1 MKLADLQRSGTK
13 TTVYSAVL
21 ADAEGNRDYE
31 LTITGSRAL
40 VDAAF
45 KGVEFDVVIDKRV
58 ARDAFEARS
67 AEFWKSKVRGREV
80 TAKRKPMSVD
90 SVSRKA
96 VKPATAKDSVVV
108 SLRRISGDGT
118 LWAAW
123 FPGLVLRAG
132 MNLFFV
138 LPRVWTCWGV
148 VVPAIGDADIFL
160 SLGSPTAPVVMA
172 ATAGGPTVESVTF
185 TGTPLPWTH
194 FSAWF
199 RVNGF
204 VNTATDF
211 GMIGHSIP

>member
-13 TTVYSAVL
+13 TTVYSGVL
-21 ADAEGNRDYE
+21 ADAEGNREYE
-31 LTITGSRAL
+31 LSITGTRAM

-58 ARDAFEARS
+58 AREQFEARS
-67 AEFWKSKVRGREV
+67 REFWNSRVRGREV
-80 TAKRKPMSVD
+80 TGKRRPASVD

-96 VKPATAKDSVVV
+96 PKPATAKDSVVV
-108 SLRRISGDGT
+108 SLRRTSGDGT

-123 FPGLVLRAG
+123 FPGLVLPAG

-148 VVPAIGDADIFL
+148 VVPAVGDADIFL
-160 SLGSPTAPVVMA
+160 SLGSPAAPVVMA
-172 ATAGGPTVESVTF
+172 ATAGGTTAESVMF

-211 GMIGHSIP
+211 GMVGHSIP